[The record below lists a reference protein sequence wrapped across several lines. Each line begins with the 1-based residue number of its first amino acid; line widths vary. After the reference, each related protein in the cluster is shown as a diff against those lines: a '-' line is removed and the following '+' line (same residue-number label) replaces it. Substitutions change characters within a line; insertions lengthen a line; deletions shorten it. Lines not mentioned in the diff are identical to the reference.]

1 MLDLATTIKMPSKLI
16 QIHFPDEWGFQLHT
30 NFSLF
35 LRWKFQPSKLI
46 KPVSTVEL
54 FEVMHKTKVSLY
66 NLLFHN
72 HCVCFSIYEIFNII
86 IHIFYFSGQ
95 PRSSLETK
103 KNSITD
109 DYTISQTVLGLGING
124 KGGLISEG
132 VLISVRSSI
141 RFEPFNF
148 PALWNICCV

>member
-1 MLDLATTIKMPSKLI
+1 M
-16 QIHFPDEWGFQLHT
+16 
-30 NFSLF
+30 
-35 LRWKFQPSKLI
+35 
-46 KPVSTVEL
+46 
-54 FEVMHKTKVSLY
+54 
-66 NLLFHN
+66 FHN

-124 KGGLISEG
+124 KGGLISET
-132 VLISVRSSI
+132 VLISINVYGRFSCKDLCMKKDKTFKVGYFTTISGHFWAIYIYIFHKIEVQIIILRCLTSLNSNWIRTYNINHNFFWQLFFSI
-141 RFEPFNF
+141 
-148 PALWNICCV
+148 L